1 MRELSSIV
9 LTHEGKYWLAK
20 DTLSGV
26 SSFGKTKKRAYR
38 ALAEALALYL
48 DGMRREV
55 RQGGNV
61 VRGSRMSKK

>member
-1 MRELSSIV
+1 MSKSSIG
-9 LTHEGKYWLAK
+9 LTRIGLTREGKYWLAK

-48 DGMRREV
+48 KAAMWSEGVE
-55 RQGGNV
+55 
-61 VRGSRMSKK
+61 